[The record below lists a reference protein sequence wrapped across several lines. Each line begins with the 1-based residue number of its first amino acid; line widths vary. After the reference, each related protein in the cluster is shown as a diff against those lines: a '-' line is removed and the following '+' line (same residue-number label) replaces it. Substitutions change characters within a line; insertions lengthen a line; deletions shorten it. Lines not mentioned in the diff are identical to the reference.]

1 MPSDQQVTSKMILQT
16 LQELTR
22 TGTTPALEQLE
33 QIEPDLASYLME
45 TLTTIYH
52 QILGLG
58 GSAKKG
64 KRVYR
69 QIQMLAV
76 VCIVALRKGHYELWR
91 KADDDADEK
100 SRDAPSP
107 PP

>member
-1 MPSDQQVTSKMILQT
+1 
-16 LQELTR
+16 
-22 TGTTPALEQLE
+22 
-33 QIEPDLASYLME
+33 ME

-58 GSAKKG
+58 GSAKKSQ
-64 KRVYR
+64 RVYR
-69 QIQMLAV
+69 QVQNLAL

-91 KADDDADEK
+91 QADDGEEDGEDESPDAF
-100 SRDAPSP
+100 PPQLP